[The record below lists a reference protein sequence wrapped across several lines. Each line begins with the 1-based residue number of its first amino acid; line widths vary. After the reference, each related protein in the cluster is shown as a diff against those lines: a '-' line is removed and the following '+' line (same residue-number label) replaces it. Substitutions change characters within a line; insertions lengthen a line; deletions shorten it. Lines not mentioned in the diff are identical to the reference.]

1 MSIIAGNLYSKIEK
15 SLEAFASLGVD
26 RVCPET
32 DMTLIFLGSSADP
45 SAGTAMPRFR

>member
-1 MSIIAGNLYSKIEK
+1 MSIIAGNLYFKIEK

-32 DMTLIFLGSSADP
+32 DMTLIFLGLVCRPERRHGDAEI
-45 SAGTAMPRFR
+45 